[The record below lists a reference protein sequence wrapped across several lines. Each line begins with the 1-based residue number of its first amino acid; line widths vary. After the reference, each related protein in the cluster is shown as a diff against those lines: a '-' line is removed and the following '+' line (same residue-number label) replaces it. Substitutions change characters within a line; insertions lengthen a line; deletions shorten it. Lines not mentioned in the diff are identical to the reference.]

1 MKRFSQFFSTN
12 GFKMLA
18 LNLIGMTVTGYFVA
32 QFHNEWAWLAWAL
45 ISLYVSFW
53 SFMTAFATFCGLLA
67 IRKVR
72 KEIKQVLF
80 LQRVFKRKVRNGIKF
95 TMSTDGPVQIETA
108 IEACKEQKKKL
119 YAYIEWINKSLKGF
133 NA

>member
-1 MKRFSQFFSTN
+1 MKRISQFFSTN

-18 LNLIGMTVTGYFVA
+18 LNLIGMAITGYLVA
-32 QFHNEWAWLAWAL
+32 QFHNDWAWVAWAV
-45 ISLYVSFW
+45 ISLRVSFW
-53 SFMTAFATFCGLLA
+53 SFITALATFCGILA

-80 LQRVFKRKVRNGIKF
+80 LQRVFKRKVRNGIQF
-95 TMSTDGPVQIETA
+95 TMSMDGPVQIGTA
-108 IEACKEQKKKL
+108 IEACNEQKQKL
-119 YAYIEWINKSLKGF
+119 YSYIEWINKSLKGF